1 MEGIQVWMNFESLQ
15 IARTYL
21 FGEVK
26 YLDLLLIL
34 SILDVITG
42 IIKAWKM
49 KQLRSRSAW
58 FGYVRK
64 MLSFMVVI
72 VANIIDTITNLNGVL
87 TFGTVLFYIANE
99 GLSITENLAQIGVK
113 IPAVITDRLHVI
125 ESDNDQK
132 TEKDDQ
138 AAG

>member
-1 MEGIQVWMNFESLQ
+1 MEETNVFINFETLDL
-15 IARTYL
+15 ARVYL
-21 FGEVK
+21 FGGVK

-34 SILDVITG
+34 SIIDVITG
-42 IIKAWKM
+42 VIKAWKF
-49 KQLRSRSAW
+49 KKLRSRSAW

-64 MLSFMVVI
+64 MLSFLVVI

-113 IPAVITDRLHVI
+113 IPAVITERLHVI

-132 TEKDDQ
+132 TEKEEQ
-138 AAG
+138 AAE